1 MEIRLLR
8 AFLTV
13 TNLRHFG
20 RAAEALHLSQPA
32 LSKQI
37 VALEASLGGRLFER
51 GRHGAGLTAFGE
63 TFLPDAEALVRD
75 ADDVLARA
83 REASSGQRGHLR
95 IGLCLSTLTL
105 APPLIAA
112 YRAQHPQIGVT
123 LNDLSSAEQTRRM
136 FAGKLDV
143 GFVRLPAAAG
153 LSAFAVI
160 DESLAL
166 AVPRHAK
173 WKRLPAKLDEFNEL
187 GFIALARSKGPGT
200 AAMIDAWCAG
210 RGFVPRVIQQA
221 DDFQSVLAAV
231 AAGVGVAFVPSRAE
245 HLLRDAKVLRLK
257 DASAQWRVGLAWQ
270 TERDDPVVARFV
282 DYVRAATKHGAAA
295 PVTA

>member
-1 MEIRLLR
+1 
-8 AFLTV
+8 
-13 TNLRHFG
+13 
-20 RAAEALHLSQPA
+20 
-32 LSKQI
+32 
-37 VALEASLGGRLFER
+37 
-51 GRHGAGLTAFGE
+51 
-63 TFLPDAEALVRD
+63 
-75 ADDVLARA
+75 
-83 REASSGQRGHLR
+83 
-95 IGLCLSTLTL
+95 
-105 APPLIAA
+105 
-112 YRAQHPQIGVT
+112 
-123 LNDLSSAEQTRRM
+123 
-136 FAGKLDV
+136 
-143 GFVRLPAAAG
+143 VRLPAAAG

-166 AVPRHAK
+166 AVPQHAK

-200 AAMIDAWCAG
+200 AAMIDAWCAE

-295 PVTA
+295 PFTA

>member
-37 VALEASLGGRLFER
+37 VALEESLGGRLFER
-51 GRHGAGLTAFGE
+51 GRHGAELTAFGE

-83 REASSGQRGHLR
+83 REASSGRRGHLR
-95 IGLCLSTLTL
+95 IGLCLSALTL
-105 APPLIAA
+105 APPMIAA
-112 YRAQHPQIGVT
+112 YRAANPQIGVT
-123 LNDLSSAEQTRRM
+123 LNDLSSAEQTRRL
-136 FAGKLDV
+136 FAGKLDA
-143 GFVRLPAAAG
+143 GFVRLPAAQG

-160 DESLAL
+160 DESLGL
-166 AVPRHAK
+166 AVPPHAK

-187 GFIALARSKGPGT
+187 GFVALARNRGPGT
-200 AAMIDAWCAG
+200 AAMIDAWCAE

-221 DDFQSVLAAV
+221 DDIQSVLAAV

-270 TERDDPVVARFV
+270 TARDDPAVTRFV
-282 DYVRAATKHGAAA
+282 DYVRSHLRTATR
-295 PVTA
+295 T

>member
-13 TNLRHFG
+13 TDLRHFG

-37 VALEASLGGRLFER
+37 VALETSLGGRLFER
-51 GRHGAGLTAFGE
+51 GRHGAELTAFGE
-63 TFLPDAEALVRD
+63 VFLADAQALVRD
-75 ADDVLARA
+75 ADDVLTRA
-83 REASSGQRGHLR
+83 REASSGRRGHLR

-112 YRAQHPQIGVT
+112 YRAQHPQIGVS
-123 LNDLSSAEQTRRM
+123 LNDLSSAEQTRRL

-143 GFVRLPAAAG
+143 GFLRLPASAG

-160 DESLAL
+160 DETLAI
-166 AVPRHAK
+166 AVPQQAK
-173 WKRLPAKLDEFNEL
+173 WKRLPARLEELNEL
-187 GFIALARSKGPGT
+187 GFISLARNKGPGT
-200 AAMIDAWCAG
+200 AAMIDAWCAE
-210 RGFVPRVIQQA
+210 RGFAPRVIQQA
-221 DDFQSVLAAV
+221 DDFQSVLAGV

-270 TERDDPVVARFV
+270 TQREDPVVMRFV
-282 DYVRAATKHGAAA
+282 DYVRAATKHGAQA
-295 PVTA
+295 

>member
-1 MEIRLLR
+1 
-8 AFLTV
+8 
-13 TNLRHFG
+13 
-20 RAAEALHLSQPA
+20 
-32 LSKQI
+32 
-37 VALEASLGGRLFER
+37 
-51 GRHGAGLTAFGE
+51 
-63 TFLPDAEALVRD
+63 
-75 ADDVLARA
+75 
-83 REASSGQRGHLR
+83 
-95 IGLCLSTLTL
+95 
-105 APPLIAA
+105 
-112 YRAQHPQIGVT
+112 
-123 LNDLSSAEQTRRM
+123 
-136 FAGKLDV
+136 
-143 GFVRLPAAAG
+143 
-153 LSAFAVI
+153 
-160 DESLAL
+160 
-166 AVPRHAK
+166 
-173 WKRLPAKLDEFNEL
+173 L